1 MEYTTGKVAKM
12 IGISD
17 TALRNYDKNGLMIPK
32 YKNKY
37 RIYTD
42 EDIEKLREMQV
53 LYQLGI
59 SHRRQIDHSQF
70 GEDYDRNKVL
80 TNQIHLLKEQE
91 RLIQKQIRLATLIR
105 AGGAEMLGLK
115 DLDSSVKENTA
126 RALDLMLE
134 PEMEEIFSYIES
146 LSPEKNSSF
155 NASISDFLEQFLDL
169 YNANTPKDDPEILK
183 LIAAFMNLIQSLI
196 PLSLKRALY
205 RSQHALMLYQIGV
218 FSSDNLVTQE
228 CNTLSDGLSDFIV
241 ECFFSLYTDDLL
253 GETENALATSIQ
265 ELTNGNEQLS
275 DDALKLWGP
284 LLIDYLGPFKPK
296 YNSARS
302 YLSICKDLL
311 QEGYEESTAFIN
323 YLDLLFNIL
332 EKEVSDEHSI
342 IHHCGLIP
350 IKDKYGNTIG
360 MASREIRCYIDAA
373 GRRTHIFIDEFGH
386 QSKLTETNP
395 DDYIYQGRQW
405 CPRCLKEISLKNDL
419 WTCPDCGYEI
429 NDSAARD
436 PYWSCPSLGAA
447 LDYHEMFYPD

>member
-1 MEYTTGKVAKM
+1 MEFTTGKVAKM

-70 GEDYDRNKVL
+70 GEKYDRNTVL
-80 TNQIHLLKEQE
+80 TNQIHVLKEQE

-115 DLDSSVKENTA
+115 NPESSVKENTA

-134 PEMEEIFSYIES
+134 PEMEELFSYIES
-146 LSPEKNSSF
+146 LSPKKTCSF
-155 NASISDFLEQFLDL
+155 NASVTDFLKQFLDL
-169 YNANTPKDDPEILK
+169 YIANTPKDDPEIIK
-183 LIAAFMNLIQSLI
+183 LITGFMNLIQSLTH
-196 PLSLKRALY
+196 LSLKRALH
-205 RSQHALMLYQIGV
+205 RSRHALMLYLIGV
-218 FSSDNLVTQE
+218 FYSDNPVSQE
-228 CNTLSDGLSDFIV
+228 CNDLSNGLSDFIA

-253 GETENALATSIQ
+253 EETENALAASMQ
-265 ELTNGNEQLS
+265 ELTNGNEHLS
-275 DDALKLWGP
+275 DAALKLWGP

-296 YNSARS
+296 FNSARS
-302 YLSICKDLL
+302 YLSVCKDLL
-311 QEGYEESTAFIN
+311 SEGYEESEAFSN
-323 YLDLLFNIL
+323 YLDQLFNIL

-342 IHHCGLIP
+342 IHHCSLTP
-350 IKDKYGNTIG
+350 IKDKDGNTIG
-360 MASREIRCYIDAA
+360 VAAQEIRCYIDAA

-395 DDYIYQGRQW
+395 DDYFYQGRQW
-405 CPRCLKEISLKNDL
+405 CPRCLKEISMKNDL
-419 WTCPDCGYEI
+419 WTCPDCGYEVS
-429 NDSAARD
+429 DEMARD
-436 PYWSCPSLGAA
+436 PIWGAPSFGAA
-447 LDYHEMFYPD
+447 LDYHEMMYPD